1 MRTRPFGDAT
11 ATLVGAGDTCLARS
25 AARGVERSDVARTLG
40 ELVELGGNV
49 VDCADELDAE
59 QLVGETVRELRA
71 RDRVVVATRVTPQP
85 SAVALARS
93 VQARVEASLRATRLD
108 ALPLAVLPVRVGW
121 RETPAWAEL
130 AGTCGKLVRDGKVM
144 RWGAAVH
151 DEDLEAGGEPWLAEP
166 WLVALRVELS
176 LCDRRALALVDSL
189 SAPPKGAAARP
200 GEAGAVDGVGAKA
213 GGTTAVLVARPLAGG
228 ALAGSVGPG
237 MRLPLRDD
245 RNAMT
250 PEALDRVSAGV
261 AKLARYV
268 RDVPAAARATAAG
281 KATLENLKRIEPL
294 ASTDVAELA
303 LRWAIDRVPGGG
315 IALPRLHRGHVAAA
329 VKAATATPLPRDL
342 IAELDQID
350 I

>member
-1 MRTRPFGDAT
+1 VRTRPFDNAT
-11 ATLVGAGDTCLARS
+11 VTLVGAGDTCLARS
-25 AARGVERSDVARTLG
+25 ASRGIERSDVARALG

-59 QLVGETVRELRA
+59 QLVGETLRELRA

-108 ALPLAVLPVRVGW
+108 ALPVAVLPVRVGW
-121 RETPAWAEL
+121 RDTPAWAEL

-151 DEDLEAGGEPWLAEP
+151 AEDLEAGGEPWLAEP

-176 LCDRRALALVDSL
+176 LCDRRALALVDAVA
-189 SAPPKGAAARP
+189 APAR
-200 GEAGAVDGVGAKA
+200 
-213 GGTTAVLVARPLAGG
+213 GTPCAVLVARPLAGG
-228 ALAGSVGPG
+228 ALAGSLGPG

-250 PEALDRVSAGV
+250 PEALDRVSAGI
-261 AKLARYV
+261 ATLARYV

-329 VKAATATPLPRDL
+329 VKAATAALLPRDL
-342 IAELDQID
+342 IAQLDAID